1 MFCRVSGF
9 RKFLYKD
16 ITKILSKTKLFDVK
30 MTFSDKLSAIG
41 DESPDFKPERLL
53 KFLNFRPIKNL

>member
-30 MTFSDKLSAIG
+30 ITLSDKLEANS
-41 DESPDFKPERLL
+41 DEKPHFVPEQML